1 MKKHNQAMLDYRGKF
16 SSTYEGLY
24 VLKKAFSKGAL
35 ILIDIDGHDFNIPS
49 NSDVVIQ
56 YFA

>member
-1 MKKHNQAMLDYRGKF
+1 MLDYRGKF
-16 SSTYEGLY
+16 SPTYEGLY

>member
-1 MKKHNQAMLDYRGKF
+1 MKKHNQAMLD
-16 SSTYEGLY
+16 Y